1 MGRNRAYPGPDD
13 DVGDEHEERWP
24 DCTYTAS
31 LMADGWT
38 LAEAQEI
45 AADAEAKSARRPRQT
60 EPDTTPIPFSADDPD
75 GALNSR
81 RIRRHLEAIAEE
93 ALRLA
98 IETVTEEALRP
109 VDGEP

>member
-1 MGRNRAYPGPDD
+1 
-13 DVGDEHEERWP
+13 
-24 DCTYTAS
+24 
-31 LMADGWT
+31 MADGWT

-81 RIRRHLEAIAEE
+81 RIRRHLRPRPGTAHIEGTDPAVDYLETVDEE
-93 ALRLA
+93 ALRL
-98 IETVTEEALRP
+98 